1 MSLLQSQSEQYS
13 ELKVTKIGKHRW
25 KVLEDW
31 TTPFGVVPANTESDG
46 GSIPRLLW
54 WFSHPAAEFFEASI
68 FHDYCYENAIKT
80 KSFADNAFYEI
91 SLHYRARKIKAK
103 AAKLVVTKLGKGKYK

>member
-1 MSLLQSQSEQYS
+1 MLSSELKDGYS
-13 ELKVTKIGKHRW
+13 ELKVTKVGKHKW

-31 TTPFGVVPANTESDG
+31 VTPFGTIPKGAPSDG

-68 FHDYCYENAIKT
+68 FHDYFYEHAIET
-80 KSFADNAFYEI
+80 KAYADNAFYQI
-91 SLHYRARKIKAK
+91 GLHFGAKPFKAK
-103 AAKLVVTKLGKGKYK
+103 IAKFAVSKLGRGKY